1 MAGFGFFLKQYCLS
15 WNWTEFSPSF
25 SHSSITPVLAGS
37 LEGMWGHLSHLYQET
52 IVLSLVSHMT
62 LILCPYKQ
70 FWTLN
75 VQVQVLS
82 LMFKAI
88 FTMAQ
93 PAYKFP
99 CPSTAYVLLGM
110 PTIPWCLSGIQMY
123 LDFMVSPPFHY
134 SQVQYITSCQTHSCL
149 HAHKHKYIDTEI
161 YSLLYSDSKVEFY
174 WRSVERNWRKALVC
188 DPFGQI
194 L

>member
-15 WNWTEFSPSF
+15 WNWKEFSPSF

-37 LEGMWGHLSHLYQET
+37 LEGMWGHLSHLYQEM
-52 IVLSLVSHMT
+52 IVLSLVSHIT

-75 VQVQVLS
+75 GQVQLLS

-93 PAYKFP
+93 ATHKFP
-99 CPSTAYVLLGM
+99 CPNTL
-110 PTIPWCLSGIQMY
+110 PTFSWHANNAMMLIWDSNVPGFHGQ
-123 LDFMVSPPFHY
+123 PPI
-134 SQVQYITSCQTHSCL
+134 SLQSSSNLTSYQTHSCL
-149 HAHKHKYIDTEI
+149 HAHKHKYIDTKI
-161 YSLLYSDSKVEFY
+161 YSLLHSDSKVEFY
-174 WRSVERNWRKALVC
+174 WRSVERNWRKALSC
-188 DPFGQI
+188 DLFGQI